1 MSKIRRNVEAARNNS
16 RKSESISEMF
26 PNIKP
31 QPVKITIK
39 SSENLPVTK
48 NGKLRECR
56 ECKHSNR
63 ECTFCHLLNKVIFP
77 YQYACFSF
85 ITDEEEIRRKAEA
98 AAREAAELSA
108 KWQMIQQAE
117 EEKCN
122 WLLTLMLD
130 MIVGSQI
137 LLEDFER
144 RSDRMFKNNPFP
156 DADDVANHKSDKD
169 WIFKHKYAFAGI
181 KKIYESMK
189 DKFEEGCSRIRT
201 TFESTIQTHI
211 IKMCT
216 DIDTKKLD
224 EKKYTA
230 IDINAAEFTRLMM
243 LVMNKA
249 VGHDGNFEKIV
260 DFVAQLDGA
269 DVFSPQD
276 ISRFKIK

>member
-1 MSKIRRNVEAARNNS
+1 MSKIRKNVDFARNNV
-16 RKSESISEMF
+16 KVTDMF
-26 PNIKP
+26 PSIKP
-31 QPVKITIK
+31 QPMKMTIK
-39 SSENLPVTK
+39 SENNLPVSK
-48 NGKLRECR
+48 SGKLRECR
-56 ECKHSNR
+56 ECKYSNND
-63 ECTFCHLLNKVIFP
+63 CTFCSLLNKPIFP
-77 YQYACFSF
+77 YQYACFKF
-85 ITDEEEIRRKAEA
+85 ITDEEDIRRRAESAAKEA
-98 AAREAAELSA
+98 ARISVE
-108 KWQMIQQAE
+108 WQKIQKIE

-156 DADDVANHKSDKD
+156 DEEDVANHKSDKD
-169 WIFKHKYAFAGI
+169 WIFKHKYAFASI
-181 KKIYESMK
+181 KKIYEGMK
-189 DKFEEGCSRIRT
+189 SKFEKGCSTIRT
-201 TFESTIQTHI
+201 TFESTIQKHI
-211 IKMCT
+211 VAMCT
-216 DIDTKKLD
+216 DKETKELD
-224 EKKYTA
+224 EKMYTS
-230 IDINAAEFTRLMM
+230 IDVNAAEFTRLMM